1 MRVTIFSSDN
11 IHRSMSA
18 LTSLIRLS
26 TSPGLR
32 MTSFFVAVS
41 EVEPFISHAD
51 ALVDALED
59 SNPEKQDF
67 RLLIGLARAT
77 TLLYRRDD
85 VPDGLAHD
93 IRSRLIRL
101 LHAYRYVLPLSN
113 AQESRGDM
121 TQVWRTRYTHHP
133 HRHMF
138 FPGPQPFLPSNL

>member
-1 MRVTIFSSDN
+1 
-11 IHRSMSA
+11 MSA
-18 LTSLIRLS
+18 LTSLIRLA
-26 TSPGLR
+26 TKR
-32 MTSFFVAVS
+32 MTSFFAAVS

-59 SNPEKQDF
+59 SNPEKQPF
-67 RLLIGLARAT
+67 RALVGLARAT
-77 TLLYRRDD
+77 SLFYEPTV

-113 AQESRGDM
+113 AQENRSDM

-133 HRHMF
+133 H
-138 FPGPQPFLPSNL
+138 

>member
-1 MRVTIFSSDN
+1 
-11 IHRSMSA
+11 MSA

-26 TSPGLR
+26 MQE

-59 SNPEKQDF
+59 SNPEKQGF
-67 RLLIGLARAT
+67 RALVGLARAT

-101 LHAYRYVLPLSN
+101 LHAYRYATPLSN

-133 HRHMF
+133 
-138 FPGPQPFLPSNL
+138 Q

>member
-1 MRVTIFSSDN
+1 
-11 IHRSMSA
+11 MSA
-18 LTSLIRLS
+18 LTSLTRLV
-26 TSPGLR
+26 TSSVLG
-32 MTSFFVAVS
+32 MASFFVAVS

-59 SNPEKQDF
+59 SNPEKQGF
-67 RLLIGLARAT
+67 RALVGLARAT
-77 TLLYRRDD
+77 TLLHWQHD

-113 AQESRGDM
+113 AEESRGDM

-133 HRHMF
+133 
-138 FPGPQPFLPSNL
+138 Q

>member
-1 MRVTIFSSDN
+1 
-11 IHRSMSA
+11 MSA

-26 TSPGLR
+26 MQE
-32 MTSFFVAVS
+32 MTSFFAAVS

-59 SNPEKQDF
+59 SNPEKQGF
-67 RLLIGLARAT
+67 RALVGLARAT
-77 TLLYRRDD
+77 TLLICRDD

-101 LHAYRYVLPLSN
+101 LHAYRYATPLSN

-133 HRHMF
+133 
-138 FPGPQPFLPSNL
+138 Q